1 MKNRSIVRGFLF
13 GVIPMIAAFSAAAA
27 DEVDPNAAI
36 KIARSEHCL
45 RCHGVT
51 KKKEGPPYK
60 VVAAFYKSNPDA
72 EQVIYEHVTTGAMV
86 KLTDG
91 HKEAHKAILDKTP
104 EQIHNLVRWIL
115 SQ

>member
-1 MKNRSIVRGFLF
+1 MKYIVRGLLF
-13 GVIPMIAAFSAAAA
+13 GVVPMVAAFSAAAA
-27 DEVDPNAAI
+27 ENVDANAAI
-36 KIARSEHCL
+36 KVARSEHCL
-45 RCHGVT
+45 RCHAVN

-60 VVAAFYKSNPDA
+60 VIADFYRSNPDA

-91 HKEAHKAILDKTP
+91 HKENHKAILDKSP
-104 EQIHNLVRWIL
+104 EQIKNLVHWIL

>member
-1 MKNRSIVRGFLF
+1 MKKIKFMLF
-13 GVIPMIAAFSAAAA
+13 GLVPMVAAFSAVAA
-27 DEVDPNAAI
+27 DAIDVDAAV
-36 KIARSEHCL
+36 KVAKTEHCL

-60 VVAAFYKSNPDA
+60 VIAAFYKSNPDA
-72 EQVIYEHVTTGAMV
+72 EAVIYEHITTGAMV

-91 HKEAHKAILDKTP
+91 HKENHKAILDKSP
-104 EQIHNLVRWIL
+104 EQIKNLVRWIL